1 MKILSEDVFCSTPNL
16 GVPQPLGLIPE
27 LSMLVFFPAEG
38 KLLGDAISNNPQVK
52 TETFHMMDLA
62 GSWLATLHQHRLSL
76 EKEFQ
81 IAAEFDN
88 IREWANLIA
97 AKYPQ
102 EAEAAWRIAQY
113 LLDRGEQIRF
123 DTHVPIH
130 KDFHYEHI
138 LVNGSLKVID
148 FDEMRLGDP
157 NFDLAHF
164 CANFYLLA
172 YRKNKHPLQF
182 VKLQNRFIDAYRQ
195 TTGWELDERFIYF
208 YAYTCLKIAKQLCKL
223 RGPRPWP
230 EGEEQHGQ
238 VWLMLEQGLLALSQT
253 TGFHSYEEAPV
264 PIVDFSSERRKV
276 WSKAHRI
283 SKSATS
289 SEVFRVSHRL
299 LS

>member
-1 MKILSEDVFCSTPNL
+1 
-16 GVPQPLGLIPE
+16 
-27 LSMLVFFPAEG
+27 
-38 KLLGDAISNNPQVK
+38 
-52 TETFHMMDLA
+52 
-62 GSWLATLHQHRLSL
+62 
-76 EKEFQ
+76 
-81 IAAEFDN
+81 
-88 IREWANLIA
+88 
-97 AKYPQ
+97 
-102 EAEAAWRIAQY
+102 
-113 LLDRGEQIRF
+113 LDRGADLHF
-123 DTHVPIH
+123 DTRVPIH

-172 YRKNKHPLQF
+172 YRKNKRPAQF
-182 VKLQNRFIDAYRQ
+182 VKLQDRFFDSYKSL
-195 TTGWELDERFIYF
+195 TGWKLDERFMYF

-238 VWLMLEQGLLALSQT
+238 VWLMLEQGLTVLSQNR
-253 TGFHSYEEAPV
+253 GAQIFEQAPL
-264 PIVDFSSERRKV
+264 PIADFSHDRKTV
-276 WSKAHRI
+276 WSRAHRI

-289 SEVFRVSHRL
+289 SAAIRVSHKL